1 MKKKNGPKWLPS
13 FLLVGGEGEDLSFQP
28 LVGSSGLASSG
39 SLCGREGGSAFILG
53 PLGSVPLGDA
63 SPCSDSSRSGSLLP
77 PYCQNRLLSFRR
89 NMPPTALPLEPLSA
103 FRAWNLT
110 LLRVLQGCG
119 SLVDI
124 LPQRA
129 LKRYQGRSPR
139 VQQAW
144 RDTGGFWCRA
154 G

>member
-1 MKKKNGPKWLPS
+1 MAAFIS
-13 FLLVGGEGEDLSFQP
+13 
-28 LVGSSGLASSG
+28 SSGRRGRGSEFSALSRLLWLGQQWFSLWAGGGQCLHPRTPGQRPFGRCQSLLRFLKVRELA
-39 SLCGREGGSAFILG
+39 A
-53 PLGSVPLGDA
+53 SVLSE
-63 SPCSDSSRSGSLLP
+63 SPSLLP
-77 PYCQNRLLSFRR
+77 QKHAPYC
-89 NMPPTALPLEPLSA
+89 PPLEPLSA